1 MSDKKNRERFSI
13 KFNENDPS
21 HKTVI
26 DLLEQQGPHRKA
38 QFIVNAVLHY
48 VHCTETPDLT
58 IAPAVDKAYLE
69 SVILDI
75 LSRNKNEAQEIAK
88 PVSPQP
94 VKKEEPRVYY
104 KDMEAEG
111 NTEIAEDATLSLIS
125 ATLSAFRNT

>member
-21 HKTVI
+21 HKVVI

-48 VHCTETPDLT
+48 VHCTETPDLA
-58 IAPAVDKAYLE
+58 IAPVVDKAYLE

-75 LSRNKNEAQEIAK
+75 FNRNKNEAQEIVK

-94 VKKEEPRVYY
+94 VKKEETRVYY
-104 KDMEAEG
+104 KDMEAEE
-111 NTEIAEDATLSLIS
+111 NTEIADDATLSLIS